1 MINIILKTS
10 IIYIILFFAL
20 RIMGQKQAG
29 QLQPYE
35 IVVTLLI
42 AEVAATP
49 MDDPGTPLIYGFIPA
64 ITLLLLYALIN
75 YLCLKSK
82 VMRVFMCGKPSI
94 LIHNGKIL
102 YSEIKKIG
110 YNLNDLME
118 QLRISEQTDISSIHY
133 AVLETNG
140 QLSVLPY
147 ASQAP
152 LTPKQMGISATDPSF
167 YSAVLLDGRFNTSGL
182 SNLRTD
188 PIKLKKFIIGLGY
201 RSPREILLLTVSDNG
216 EVFLQDKAGH
226 THTAQLQKGYF
237 DA

>member
-1 MINIILKTS
+1 MFNIVLKTS
-10 IIYIILFFAL
+10 IVYIVLFLAL

-42 AEVAATP
+42 AEIAATP
-49 MDDPGTPLIYGFIPA
+49 MDDPGTPLIYGLIPS
-64 ITLLLLYALIN
+64 ITLLLLYAFIN

-82 VMRVFMCGKPSI
+82 AMRVFMCGKPSI

-102 YSEIKKIG
+102 YDEIKKVG

-118 QLRISEQTDISSIHY
+118 QLRMSGQTDISSIHY

-147 ASQAP
+147 ASQSP

-182 SNLRTD
+182 SNLKTD
-188 PIKLKKFIIGLGY
+188 PVKLKKFIADLGY
-201 RSPREILLLTVSDNG
+201 HSPHEILLLTISDNG
-216 EVFLQDKAGH
+216 EVFLQDKAGN
-226 THTAQLQKGYF
+226 TYTAQLQKGYF

>member
-1 MINIILKTS
+1 MFNIVLKTS
-10 IIYIILFFAL
+10 IVYIVLFLAL

-42 AEVAATP
+42 AEIAATP
-49 MDDPGTPLIYGFIPA
+49 MDDPGTPLIYGLIPS
-64 ITLLLLYALIN
+64 ITLLLLYAFIN

-82 VMRVFMCGKPSI
+82 AMRVFMCGKPSI

-102 YSEIKKIG
+102 YDEIKKVG

-118 QLRISEQTDISSIHY
+118 QLRMSGQTDISSIHY

-147 ASQAP
+147 ASQSP

-182 SNLRTD
+182 SNLKTD
-188 PIKLKKFIIGLGY
+188 PVKLKKFITDLGY
-201 RSPREILLLTVSDNG
+201 HSPHEILLLTISDNG
-216 EVFLQDKAGH
+216 EVFLQDKAGN
-226 THTAQLQKGYF
+226 TYTAQLQKGYF
-237 DA
+237 DS